1 MSITDRCNAKYYI
14 QIVMYPGEIGVE
26 QNVIDNFLIEKVRS
40 CPIFGLLLLMAK
52 IFF

>member
-1 MSITDRCNAKYYI
+1 MFL
-14 QIVMYPGEIGVE
+14 GEIGVE

-40 CPIFGLLLLMAK
+40 YPIFGLLLLMVN